1 MLSNWEEKAA
11 LDKWTTMG
19 IPRDRDH
26 YLHPDNLEGLQDGA
40 AVAKM
45 ARDQFKCK
53 IGRPICWLYFI
64 LCYFRQII
72 YHYLLL
78 LAFDLAFGL

>member
-26 YLHPDNLEGLQDGA
+26 YLHPVNLEGLQDGA
-40 AVAKM
+40 ALLQQQLPRWPETNLNV
-45 ARDQFKCK
+45 RLVDQFVGYILFCAILGKLYTIICF
-53 IGRPICWLYFI
+53 CWL
-64 LCYFRQII
+64 
-72 YHYLLL
+72 
-78 LAFDLAFGL
+78 